1 MKKLFSTSFSQNAI
15 HLNLLIIRIIFG
27 GLMIPHGLKKIN
39 SFDTLI
45 HKFSDPLGVGSAAS
59 LSLTIF
65 AELVCAALVI
75 AGLFTRL
82 AAIPLIIAM
91 AVAVFYAHNGEIFG
105 KGEMGMLY
113 MAAFVVILIAGPGK
127 YSLDKR
133 IERR

>member
-1 MKKLFSTSFSQNAI
+1 
-15 HLNLLIIRIIFG
+15 
-27 GLMIPHGLKKIN
+27 MIPHGLKKIN